1 MSDWE
6 IDGKPALVILHMQ
19 EGMIG
24 KGTFHPER
32 HHTVVKA
39 VNESGML
46 NHIRELLK
54 AFRDKELPVIFVN
67 VLHNPFGASSA
78 YGSLFQYS
86 GEPQKSLG
94 LSGMLDSSSTRED
107 LEVISELNRR
117 TDEPL
122 LLNWLLGAF
131 NNSGLDLILKF
142 KGVKTLVLAGFTGHS
157 VVYHTA
163 VQAVDLWYSVI
174 IPRDASVSP
183 APAQK
188 AFEAVMEIMA
198 PSIAL
203 VTTTEDV
210 VWHIIQVQH

>member
-6 IDGKPALVILHMQ
+6 MDGKPALVILHMQ
-19 EGMIG
+19 EGMVG

-32 HHTVVKA
+32 HQSVVKA
-39 VNESGML
+39 VRESGML
-46 NHIRELLK
+46 NCIQALLE
-54 AFRDKELPVIFVN
+54 AFRDKKLPVVFVN

-78 YGSLFQYS
+78 YGWLFQYA
-86 GEPQKSLG
+86 GEPEGSAG
-94 LSGMLDSSSTRED
+94 FSGILDSSSMREE
-107 LEVISELNRR
+107 LEVIPELNRR
-117 TDEPL
+117 TEEPL
-122 LLNWLLGAF
+122 LFNWLLGAF

-142 KGVKTLVLAGFTGHS
+142 KGVKTVVLAGFTAHS

-163 VQAVDLWYSVI
+163 VQAMDLRYSVI

-188 AFEAVMEIMA
+188 AYEAVMDIMA

-210 VWHIIQVQH
+210 LSHLSRV